1 MENAKATWQENQ
13 SLFYLNLRNAGKEQ
27 KTLLL
32 ILCMTEK
39 ITQVIDMMI
48 NVERFECED
57 KYEAEKLA
65 GLTGLQK
72 DHSTYIRDISDVIE
86 NEIIVILK
94 DRTSHCVLMKDS
106 NNAERLNRLLSD
118 VLQGK
123 KTISQSSYRDYI
135 TEIVLSE

>member
-1 MENAKATWQENQ
+1 
-13 SLFYLNLRNAGKEQ
+13 
-27 KTLLL
+27 
-32 ILCMTEK
+32 
-39 ITQVIDMMI
+39 MI
-48 NVERFECED
+48 NIEKFECED

-72 DHSTYIRDISDVIE
+72 DHQTYIRDISDVIE
-86 NEIIVILK
+86 NEVVVVLK
-94 DRTSHCVLMKDS
+94 DRTSHCVLMKDN

>member
-1 MENAKATWQENQ
+1 
-13 SLFYLNLRNAGKEQ
+13 
-27 KTLLL
+27 
-32 ILCMTEK
+32 MTEK
-39 ITQVIDMMI
+39 ITQVINMI
-48 NVERFECED
+48 NIERFECED

-72 DHSTYIRDISDVIE
+72 DHHTYIRGISDVIE
-86 NEIIVILK
+86 NEVVVVLK
-94 DRTSHCVLMKDS
+94 DRTSHCVLMKDN

-123 KTISQSSYRDYI
+123 KTVSQSSYRDHI

>member
-1 MENAKATWQENQ
+1 MLQ
-13 SLFYLNLRNAGKEQ
+13 
-27 KTLLL
+27 

-39 ITQVIDMMI
+39 ITQVNMI
-48 NVERFECED
+48 NIERFECED

-65 GLTGLQK
+65 GLMGLQK
-72 DHSTYIRDISDVIE
+72 DHHYIRDISDVIE
-86 NEIIVILK
+86 NEVVIVLK
-94 DRTSHCVLMKDS
+94 DGTSHCVLMKDN

-123 KTISQSSYRDYI
+123 KTASQSSYRDHI

>member
-1 MENAKATWQENQ
+1 
-13 SLFYLNLRNAGKEQ
+13 
-27 KTLLL
+27 
-32 ILCMTEK
+32 
-39 ITQVIDMMI
+39 MI
-48 NVERFECED
+48 NIEKFECED

-72 DHSTYIRDISDVIE
+72 DHHTYIRDISDVIE
-86 NEIIVILK
+86 NEVVVVLK
-94 DRTSHCVLMKDS
+94 DRTSHCVLMKDN

-123 KTISQSSYRDYI
+123 KTISQSGYRDYI